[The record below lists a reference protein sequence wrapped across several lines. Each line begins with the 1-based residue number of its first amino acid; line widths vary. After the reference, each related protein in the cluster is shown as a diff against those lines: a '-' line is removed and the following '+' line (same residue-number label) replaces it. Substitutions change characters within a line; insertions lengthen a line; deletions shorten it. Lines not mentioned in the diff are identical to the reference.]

1 MYSHILVAVDGSPN
15 SEHALDHAIG
25 LAKGLSATLCIVHVA
40 DMGWLPLGPELA
52 IDIDALLKARRAAA
66 DNILAAARECVQ
78 AAGLEA
84 EARLLE
90 TATPTQHIASV
101 IADEAASWP
110 ADLIVLG
117 THGRKGVERLL
128 LGSVAEG
135 VARLSSIPVLLIPHQ
150 ASATTLPEE
159 KP

>member
-25 LAKGLSATLCIVHVA
+25 LAKGLSATLRVVHAV

-52 IDIDALLKARRAAA
+52 FDVDALLKAQRAAA
-66 DNILAAARECVQ
+66 DNILAAARESVQ
-78 AAGLEA
+78 TAGLEA

-90 TATPTQHIASV
+90 TATPTQRFASV
-101 IADEAASWP
+101 IAEEAANWP

-135 VARLSSIPVLLIPHQ
+135 VARISSIPVLLIPHQ
-150 ASATTLPEE
+150 ASATTLPAE